1 MSASVVEALMPRLW
15 GSLSKLSFARIKSSN
30 KIVGLKY
37 NDRGGDR
44 SPPPVTLCVD
54 QLVIYD
60 LHCPVPDVVHSLHPQ
75 HLILCFELFGDAFA
89 LCHLLRQ
96 QEH

>member
-37 NDRGGDR
+37 NDRGGDCT
-44 SPPPVTLCVD
+44 PPLITLCVD
-54 QLVIYD
+54 QLMVYD
-60 LHCPVPDVVHSLHPQ
+60 FHCLVSDVVHALYPQ
-75 HLILCFELFGDAFA
+75 HLILCF
-89 LCHLLRQ
+89 
-96 QEH
+96 